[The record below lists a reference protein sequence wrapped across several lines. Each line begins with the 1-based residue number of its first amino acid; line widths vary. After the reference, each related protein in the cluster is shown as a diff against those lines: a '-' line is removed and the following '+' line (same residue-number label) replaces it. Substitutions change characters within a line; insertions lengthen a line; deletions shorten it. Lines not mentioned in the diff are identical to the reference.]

1 MAISKM
7 KTENLS
13 SEKATNLYQQNHS
26 FAAKT
31 ISQNNGHIQILR
43 QQNQTVVH
51 LVLTRS
57 AEEKKTTT
65 KKTAAAEHRAITR
78 AGWIKS

>member
-1 MAISKM
+1 M
-7 KTENLS
+7 K
-13 SEKATNLYQQNHS
+13 KQQNHS
-26 FAAKT
+26 FAAKI

-57 AEEKKTTT
+57 AEEKKQQQKKQQQLSTEPVPEQDGSNPESTINEIPTTF
-65 KKTAAAEHRAITR
+65 RN
-78 AGWIKS
+78 